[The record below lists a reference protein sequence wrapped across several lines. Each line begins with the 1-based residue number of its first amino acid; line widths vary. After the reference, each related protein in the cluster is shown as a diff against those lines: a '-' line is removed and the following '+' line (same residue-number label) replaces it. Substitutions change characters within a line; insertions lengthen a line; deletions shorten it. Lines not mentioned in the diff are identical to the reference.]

1 MGNIDTAAI
10 LILILILSNSKH
22 IGDTSSQEL
31 YLSFQ
36 FNILVNT
43 THAEIK
49 TLLRFYSEKK
59 PASFCKKKFKCVRC
73 YALTLFQ
80 QGYAVFHVILTLCS
94 MI

>member
-1 MGNIDTAAI
+1 MGKIDTAAI

-49 TLLRFYSEKK
+49 TLLLLI
-59 PASFCKKKFKCVRC
+59 KKFKCVRC

-80 QGYAVFHVILTLCS
+80 QGCAVFHVNFNI
-94 MI
+94 MQ